1 MFLCMERF
9 QEKRN
14 YLKINYNK
22 KESME
27 KITQLSQLDSN
38 SIYNY
43 ADYLTW
49 QFEQSVALIHGK
61 IFQRASPNR
70 KHQTISWELSGP
82 FYNFFRNRR
91 CQAYTA
97 PFDVR
102 LYDKK
107 KSLKANKDIFTVVQ
121 QRSTGDFGAFK
132 SNVGCST
139 HSKAFL

>member
-43 ADYLTW
+43 ADYLTEGW
-49 QFEQSVALIHGK
+49 
-61 IFQRASPNR
+61 
-70 KHQTISWELSGP
+70 T
-82 FYNFFRNRR
+82 
-91 CQAYTA
+91 
-97 PFDVR
+97 
-102 LYDKK
+102 
-107 KSLKANKDIFTVVQ
+107 
-121 QRSTGDFGAFK
+121 
-132 SNVGCST
+132 
-139 HSKAFL
+139 